1 MKNIPTARL
10 HENMSLKKAVYEME
24 KLDGS
29 KGRIQQKSIIENG
42 VKVVYLRRAT
52 AMDSVKNLFM
62 GSAKRK
68 ESRESTFKMISTI
81 AKKAGLN
88 EDNLLMKNI
97 KSFLKSGGDLRDTL
111 QMIGVFADVARL
123 GFFEPNSSG
132 NSAPLVDATISKSH

>member
-97 KSFLKSGGDLRDTL
+97 KTSLKSGGDLRDTL
-111 QMIGVFADVARL
+111 QMIDIFTDVAL
-123 GFFEPNSSG
+123 HGFFKPISSG
-132 NSAPLVDATISKSH
+132 NSGSVG